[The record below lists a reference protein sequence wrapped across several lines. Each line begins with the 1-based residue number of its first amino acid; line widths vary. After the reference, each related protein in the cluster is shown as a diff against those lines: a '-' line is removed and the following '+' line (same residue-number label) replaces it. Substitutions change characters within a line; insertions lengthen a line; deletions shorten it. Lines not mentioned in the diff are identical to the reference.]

1 MKKIAS
7 ITLIL
12 IIIFSCSNKTV
23 NVWKEKSELL
33 GTWIKLERDNKGYL
47 IYDPCD
53 GNNNFIGIT
62 KNNIIYDLSHE
73 SPDTLKIDFIKI
85 LKTKN
90 EIEFSGTQKFY
101 SIKSILKIID
111 SKNKLYL
118 LKWELK
124 PKNSSEN
131 LRKGKMM
138 ITRKGNE
145 KYFRFIDN
153 PCDNEKIPEKEFLPV
168 EYE

>member
-12 IIIFSCSNKTV
+12 IILFSCSNKTD
-23 NVWKEKSELL
+23 NVWKEKSEVL
-33 GTWIKLERDNKGYL
+33 GTWIKLERDDKGYL
-47 IYDPCD
+47 IYDFCE

-62 KNNIIYDLSHE
+62 KNNIIYNLSQE

-90 EIEFSGTQKFY
+90 EIEFSGSHEFY

-111 SKNKLYL
+111 SKNNLYL
-118 LKWELK
+118 LKWELQ
-124 PKNSSEN
+124 PKSSSEK

-138 ITRKGNE
+138 ITRKDHE

-153 PCDNEKIPEKEFLPV
+153 PCDNVKIPEKEFLPV